1 MVERQGGECV
11 YFTWNIQNIR
21 EIYFYVAGQSL
32 LWASAPPGGWLRD
45 CPDAAGDVV
54 YTVVATVMGQSFQA
68 QRTVRVGSR

>member
-1 MVERQGGECV
+1 MGAC
-11 YFTWNIQNIR
+11 FTLSWR
-21 EIYFYVAGQSL
+21 VAGLISGVSVMRDQSL

-68 QRTVRVGSR
+68 QRTVRVGPR